1 MKEFDLKAGKKVKL
15 IFVNPDFMPHNFVIV
30 KPGTADA
37 VGNAAIALGAEGFKK
52 GWLPESGDILHST
65 KLLEKGETEEL
76 EFTAPTEPG
85 DYQFV
90 CTFPG
95 HAVLMRGVIHV
106 K

>member
-1 MKEFDLKAGKKVKL
+1 M
-15 IFVNPDFMPHNFVIV
+15 

-37 VGNAAIALGAEGFKK
+37 VGLAAISLGAEGFKK
-52 GWLPESGDILHST
+52 AWLPESDDILHAS
-65 KLLEKGETEEL
+65 KLLEKGETQEL

-95 HAVLMRGVIHV
+95 HAGLMRGVIHV